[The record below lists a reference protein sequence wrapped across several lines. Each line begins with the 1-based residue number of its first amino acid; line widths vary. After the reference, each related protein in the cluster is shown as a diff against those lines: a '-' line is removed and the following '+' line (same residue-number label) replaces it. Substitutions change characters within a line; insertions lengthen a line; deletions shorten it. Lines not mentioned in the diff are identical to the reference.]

1 MNMQVSFFVK
11 DQPEGCYFE
20 KVQAS
25 FFEEEEQIEA
35 YYPKEIFDAV
45 LDDALL
51 RILRK
56 VFNSLEKIGEVEEY
70 LQFLDFHLVNVY
82 NSSFVS
88 KHFLLYKNTDVDNL
102 LEHVLMEVAEPLA
115 EGYFETLIDYLETN
129 IEDEVF
135 VDFRLNGEELL
146 LEVQSQG
153 KKISQ
158 IEPLKQLIVKNK
170 RIILPVF
177 FYFFLLSLSTNAFY
191 TFHASFHREQFL
203 AFSQ

>member
-1 MNMQVSFFVK
+1 MGMQVSFYVK
-11 DQPEGCYFE
+11 DQLEGCYFE
-20 KVQAS
+20 KIQAD
-25 FFEEEEQIEA
+25 FFEGEELIET
-35 YYPKEIFDAV
+35 YYPKDRFDEV
-45 LDDALL
+45 LDEALL

-56 VFNSLEKIGEVEEY
+56 VFDSLEKIGEVEEY
-70 LQFLDFHLVNVY
+70 LQFLDFKIVNVY

-88 KHFLLYKNTDVDNL
+88 KHFLLYKNADVDNL

-158 IEPLKQLIVKNK
+158 TEPLKQLIVDYDESFE
-170 RIILPVF
+170 RVATE
-177 FYFFLLSLSTNAFY
+177 FLE
-191 TFHASFHREQFL
+191 SFIW
-203 AFSQ
+203 SGSIKK

>member
-1 MNMQVSFFVK
+1 MGMQVSFYVK
-11 DQPEGCYFE
+11 DQLEGCYFE
-20 KVQAS
+20 KIQAD
-25 FFEEEEQIEA
+25 FFEEEELIET
-35 YYPKEIFDAV
+35 YYPKDRFDEV
-45 LDDALL
+45 LDEALL

-56 VFNSLEKIGEVEEY
+56 VFDSLEKIGEVEEY
-70 LQFLDFHLVNVY
+70 LQFLDFKIVNVY

-88 KHFLLYKNTDVDNL
+88 KHFLLYKNADVDNL

-158 IEPLKQLIVKNK
+158 TEPLKQLIVDYDESFE
-170 RIILPVF
+170 RVATE
-177 FYFFLLSLSTNAFY
+177 FLENFI
-191 TFHASFHREQFL
+191 
-203 AFSQ
+203 

>member
-1 MNMQVSFFVK
+1 MGMQVIFYVK
-11 DQPEGCYFE
+11 DQLEGCYFE
-20 KVQAS
+20 KIQAD
-25 FFEEEEQIEA
+25 FFEEEELIET
-35 YYPKEIFDAV
+35 YYPKDRFDEV
-45 LDDALL
+45 LDEALL

-56 VFNSLEKIGEVEEY
+56 VFDSLEKIGEVEEY
-70 LQFLDFHLVNVY
+70 LQFLDFKIVNVY

-88 KHFLLYKNTDVDNL
+88 KHFLLYKNADVDNL

-158 IEPLKQLIVKNK
+158 TEPLKQLIVDYDESFE
-170 RIILPVF
+170 RVATE
-177 FYFFLLSLSTNAFY
+177 FLE
-191 TFHASFHREQFL
+191 SFI
-203 AFSQ
+203 

>member
-1 MNMQVSFFVK
+1 MGMQVSFYVK
-11 DQPEGCYFE
+11 DQLEGCYFE
-20 KVQAS
+20 KIQAD
-25 FFEEEEQIEA
+25 FFEEEELIET
-35 YYPKEIFDAV
+35 YYPKDRFDEV
-45 LDDALL
+45 LDEALL

-56 VFNSLEKIGEVEEY
+56 VFDSLEKIGEVEEY
-70 LQFLDFHLVNVY
+70 LKFLDFKIVNVY

-88 KHFLLYKNTDVDNL
+88 KHFLLYKNADVDNL

-158 IEPLKQLIVKNK
+158 TEPLKQLIVDYDESFE
-170 RIILPVF
+170 RVATE
-177 FYFFLLSLSTNAFY
+177 FLE
-191 TFHASFHREQFL
+191 SFI
-203 AFSQ
+203 